1 MIQIYDKDI
10 SYNSENIYH
19 IYISC
24 TDIIPKG
31 LIGNINVKVEAM
43 FVFSNNKG
51 ILLKIW
57 NYE

>member
-19 IYISC
+19 AQC

-43 FVFSNNKG
+43 FVFGNNKG
-51 ILLKIW
+51 ILLEIW